1 MARYYHRIVVWD
13 KQWKVVYTSDD
24 FSFMTGMIEFSCG
37 MAEYKDNIL
46 VTFGYE
52 DNAAYLLTIP
62 KEYFL
67 KLCKL
72 N

>member
-1 MARYYHRIVVWD
+1 
-13 KQWKVVYTSDD
+13 
-24 FSFMTGMIEFSCG
+24 MIEFSCG